1 MESMIRGLAA
11 LLVLLGI
18 AFCAAYFVDTRGGPP
33 LLTILK
39 PDTAIGQTGSLE
51 VTAQAP
57 GARFHSLAVTLEQNG
72 KTLPLYALNGAQ
84 TATIRRVNDSQLNVS
99 RPIGKQSLPELQ
111 AGAAR
116 IVVTATRMPRLNMG
130 ALTPTGNLT
139 STVTKDIQIRLDPPR
154 IAVLSTHHYVNHGG
168 AEMVVYKATPPDVSS
183 GVRVGDVEYPGF
195 PASGAGVEG
204 ADPSV
209 KVAFFALLYDQPLNA
224 PIVAFARDEA
234 GNQAKATFVD
244 NVFEKP
250 FKKSRIEIDDKFINR
265 VVPEII
271 EHSPELKMTAPAQD
285 SPEMLAGF
293 LRVNG
298 ELRKINADEIA
309 ALAAKT
315 SPKKLWQEPFVQ
327 LGNSKVEA
335 SFADHRTYVYKGKE
349 VDQQTHLGFDLAV
362 TQHVPVAAANAGT
375 VVNASWLGIYGNCV
389 IIDHGLGVQSLYGHL
404 MSFDV
409 KVGDTVTR
417 GQVIG
422 RSDSTGLA
430 GGDHLHFTLLV
441 GGRMVNP
448 VEWWD
453 PHWMADRVDRKLKEA
468 R

>member
-1 MESMIRGLAA
+1 MMESMFRW
-11 LLVLLGI
+11 LLVLVAIVAL
-18 AFCAAYFVDTRGGPP
+18 AFGGLYVAAGRGAPPRLSIDKPDRFVGQAGSLDVTADAPNARFTA
-33 LLTILK
+33 LTI
-39 PDTAIGQTGSLE
+39 
-51 VTAQAP
+51 
-57 GARFHSLAVTLEQNG
+57 TLEQNG
-72 KTLPLYALNGAQ
+72 KRVPLFALDGPQ
-84 TATIRRVNDSQLNVS
+84 TASVTRTDRTHLRVS
-99 RPIGKQSLPELQ
+99 RPLGKQSVPELVS
-111 AGAAR
+111 GPAR
-116 IVVTATRMPRLNMG
+116 IVVTATRPSLLKLRQ
-130 ALTPTGNLT
+130 LT
-139 STVTKDIQIRLDPPR
+139 STASKDFQVRLEPPR

-168 AEMVVYKATPPDVSS
+168 SEMVVYKATPADIAS

-195 PASGAGVEG
+195 PAAGAGVEG
-204 ADPSV
+204 ADPSI
-209 KVAFFALLYDQPLNA
+209 KVAFFALLYDQPLDA

-234 GNQAKATFVD
+234 GNQAKATFID
-244 NVFEKP
+244 NAFEKP

-298 ELRKINADEIA
+298 ELRKINADQIA

-315 SPKKLWQEPFVQ
+315 SPKKLWEGPFLQ
-327 LGNSKVEA
+327 LGNSQVEA
-335 SFADHRTYVYKGKE
+335 SFADRRTYIYKGKE

-362 TQHVPVAAANAGT
+362 TQHVPVAAAAAGT
-375 VVNASWLGIYGNCV
+375 IVNASWLGIYGNCV

-404 MSFDV
+404 MSCDV
-409 KVGDTVTR
+409 NVGDTVTR
-417 GQVIG
+417 GQQIG

-453 PHWMADRVDRKLKEA
+453 RHWMADRVERKLREA
-468 R
+468 K